1 MHMHM
6 PTYIIQTYT
15 DIDTQER
22 THMHVHRACL
32 RAQGNAPAI
41 SGSLPGDSHL
51 RIPAV
56 CLLVDS
62 EQKMNTLKTT
72 TKPFLGSDRVPPT
85 SGRQTSVFLLFDSEQ
100 KTNTKKTTPRPFL
113 GSDRVPPTAGGQ
125 TDKCCTFLNHM
136 EMHAC
141 AHAYAHAHVHT
152 YIFTPT
158 STHEMR
164 TRTCT
169 HIACAHTQT
178 QLLF

>member
-1 MHMHM
+1 
-6 PTYIIQTYT
+6 
-15 DIDTQER
+15 
-22 THMHVHRACL
+22 
-32 RAQGNAPAI
+32 
-41 SGSLPGDSHL
+41 
-51 RIPAV
+51 
-56 CLLVDS
+56 
-62 EQKMNTLKTT
+62 MNTMKTT
-72 TKPFLGSDRVPPT
+72 TRPFLGSDRVPPT

-100 KTNTKKTTPRPFL
+100 KTNTKETTPRPFL

-164 TRTCT
+164 THARAQTLPAPIRKRNCFFDANLGKMPGRIRKRPQRPKSSFEQLRT
-169 HIACAHTQT
+169 
-178 QLLF
+178 